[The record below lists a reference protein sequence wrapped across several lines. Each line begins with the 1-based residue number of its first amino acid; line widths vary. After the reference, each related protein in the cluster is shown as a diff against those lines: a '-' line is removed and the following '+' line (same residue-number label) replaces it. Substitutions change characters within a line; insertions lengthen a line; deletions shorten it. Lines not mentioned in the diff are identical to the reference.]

1 MPQFLSIFETNIECT
16 CISCEKYLSKLH
28 VSRLLIR
35 TFAGGVY
42 VERLPL
48 QVFLTQINNGGNYV
62 TYAYICTNKKP
73 TVEKMDLIRIENIT
87 KRYSGHT
94 ALDDVSLA
102 IPEGSIYGLLGPNGA
117 GKTTLLRIINRIIA
131 PDSGRVLLNGKEITA
146 DEIGHIGY
154 MPEERGLYKKMKLG
168 EQAVFFAR
176 IKGLS
181 HKEATQKARMWFD
194 KFGIQDWWDKKVGDL
209 SKGMAQKVQFIVTVL
224 HEPKLLIFDEP
235 FSGFD
240 PINANLL
247 KEEILA
253 LRDKGATIIFST
265 HNMSSVEELC
275 DHITLIN
282 KSRNILSGNVE
293 EIRHSHGTG
302 IFEISY
308 LGNES
313 GLLGAIQG
321 KCSVLET
328 SESHIGINRAKIHID
343 GDDNIRS
350 VIAAANEN
358 VALRSFSEVI
368 PTMNDIFIRAV
379 NEKL

>member
-1 MPQFLSIFETNIECT
+1 M
-16 CISCEKYLSKLH
+16 Y
-28 VSRLLIR
+28 
-35 TFAGGVY
+35 
-42 VERLPL
+42 
-48 QVFLTQINNGGNYV
+48 
-62 TYAYICTNKKP
+62 YICRQTKNK
-73 TVEKMDLIRIENIT
+73 TQEKMDLLKIENIT

-94 ALDDVSLA
+94 ALDNVSLS

-117 GKTTLLRIINRIIA
+117 GKTTLLRIINRIIM
-131 PDSGRVLLNGKEITA
+131 PDAGRVLLDGKEITA
-146 DEIGHIGY
+146 DDVCHIGY

-181 HKEATQKARMWFD
+181 HKEATQKAKMWFE
-194 KFGIQDWWDKKVGDL
+194 KFGIEDWWNKKVGDL
-209 SKGMAQKVQFIVTVL
+209 SKGMAQKVQFIVNVL

-265 HNMSSVEELC
+265 HNMSSVEEVC
-275 DHITLIN
+275 DHITLID

-293 EIRHSHGTG
+293 KIRHSHGTN

-308 LGNES
+308 RGDGQKLTDTVAGQCTVMEM
-313 GLLGAIQG
+313 A
-321 KCSVLET
+321 T
-328 SESHIGINRAKIHID
+328 SSIGINKAKIHIAND
-343 GDDNIRS
+343 SDVRN
-350 VIAAANEN
+350 VIAALNEN
-358 VALRSFSEVI
+358 VELRSFSEVI

-379 NEKL
+379 ECNV